1 MMSISPLKSASGA
14 AKYYLNEENTPN
26 TLDTSLEKDSNDN
39 YYLKES
45 STDDNSF
52 WHGQLA
58 EEAGLI
64 GKPVD
69 QKTLESVLSG
79 HLGNETIKGKRG
91 DHKCGFDLT
100 FSAPKRLSTL
110 ALVGGDT
117 RLIDAHNYA
126 VKFALSQLE
135 TDAAQAVSIN
145 KEGGREFNNTENMA
159 FAVVRHKTS
168 RENDPQLHSHA
179 LTANMTRDKEG
190 QLRTLASSLKQKG
203 GVING
208 TGERIYNFQKYYG
221 ILYQS
226 QLAKEVIE
234 LGYTTRALGNG
245 QFDVEGVPQV
255 LIDTFSTRSQ
265 QIEQQTLDLGFES
278 RAAKDVANLDTR
290 KSKTYESEA
299 TLNAHWQQTVRNEG
313 HKPEELVKNALG
325 ITPQEH
331 NPEEITKD
339 ALGRAIEHLGEYNT
353 ALKLEKVI
361 ELAAAEFTKGGVQAN
376 AIDLKV
382 VADQWVKDGALI
394 PLAEKG
400 QYTTQAMLKTEQA
413 LMEAT
418 QGRTRHMRTPVN
430 EATLDK
436 LNLTQGNRQKVADIY
451 QSTKQFHV
459 VNVFGNSEQ
468 IAQNLLNV
476 GNHVGK
482 RVHLVSQNAKD
493 KNRHSQTIQRESHT
507 VTAWV
512 KHRFQEEHRHSVH
525 SLLHSDLP
533 MTNKDVLLVDSA
545 HKMSANELIA
555 LNAKAKGSG
564 SKVILLNNTSSRQ
577 GFKAYNAIELYRKGN
592 VVSHSWV
599 DSKQIGSKVAL
610 HDSDT
615 RTLARAYTYLS
626 NKEDTQ
632 VLATSH
638 VEQRRLTD
646 AIRTSLQNQG
656 QLARSGITLLTQQPH
671 YLSKPQQELA
681 QHYKPGM
688 TLRHWEDGK
697 PQELVVSTSDK
708 TNNRVHVLSKTDGQE
723 YTLDPASTGFKAL
736 NMQVFKP
743 ESLQVNQ
750 GERLITTSKHFPS
763 GLNANERYVVTGLS
777 KETLT
782 LTDTQGESKTIPA
795 EALKDAPLKYDYVH
809 SASHIEPR
817 PHTLISGKA
826 FTLSKALFHDLTE
839 KSALIDVFTDNPD
852 KAQAALEKS
861 EVKLSAIER
870 VMHTQSVNDRYLTDT
885 TAITVKSDIQQAL
898 TLLNKE
904 QSSPLQEKALNF
916 ALSHLSEKEAAFT
929 QKELVVEAI
938 RYAFEEAN
946 QPIIKDQI
954 ETELAKRSDTL
965 SAEYSDGTRWTT
977 QAALDTE
984 KHILRNIEQGKNQH
998 KPFATHRQVRD
1009 YLDAQPRL
1017 TQGQKDGITLI
1028 STTKDSFVAVQGL
1041 AGTGKSTL
1049 LESNI
1054 ELIQHASQ
1062 ASKHSPSQI
1071 IGIAPTHAA
1080 VGELESKG
1088 IQAQTLESL
1097 LTDLRCG
1104 ITLPK
1109 EYKNTLFFLDESSM
1123 VSNQQA
1129 KELTDLVLQSGSK
1142 ATLLGDKEQLLSLN
1156 AGKPFELSMSQGLID
1171 TAFMTDIIRQKNEIL
1186 LGAVHNIVDKQPHS
1200 ALDKLSQQGPDTLG
1214 STQHIISTL
1223 DESAR
1228 DQSKAQ
1234 LIATEKLP
1242 YAVAQDY
1249 LARTPETRENTL
1261 IIAYTNNERDHITEH
1276 IRVGLMKTQEIGQE
1290 NITTTRLRSTGDS
1303 KEELTTMMPYQKGL
1317 ILSTKPGEYDIIT
1330 HVDSEHGVVTL
1341 QDVNTGKTK
1350 PFLPRN
1356 KDHKYTSLFAQSEKP
1371 LSTGDKIMTR
1381 FTDKARGIK
1390 ANVEYTISRATDG
1403 EITALSKEGQTLNLN
1418 PNQLKDGHWDYAY
1431 TRTADMAQGA
1441 TYQNVITTLKGKGA
1455 LTNLR
1460 RAYID
1465 LSRASSHVK
1474 LFTDSPKQMMKS
1486 WLSKEVN
1493 KHSAIETVENIAPHS
1508 TPYFNDKALSHED
1521 VRYHNRNGDFDYN
1534 QFKEHISQTLPKYT
1548 ESLAINLLG
1557 QPNPSKSDRDYL
1569 TFGIGKSAIK
1579 VSLTGEYRGYFKD
1592 YTTGEKGSLIDLMMI
1607 HKEINYKEAMQEA
1620 HNILNDP
1627 DKYQLT
1633 ANPKHDQLLN
1643 TTPKHMAQFE
1653 ERAKEYIQTSQPLT
1667 GTLAE
1672 TYLNNLGIEHPK
1684 NDHVHFHQEVYS
1696 SEDKT
1701 FHPAMITNIH
1711 DKKGE
1716 TKAIEVTYLDGQGNK
1731 DPALDINPR
1740 ILGTK
1745 SKQITRFHQGSD
1757 LHTTIIS
1764 TSIENAFIIN
1774 QAHQGQYD
1782 IINVNHKNDI
1792 QNISPDELRQNIV
1805 IVLSQGNTDL
1815 NPNNIEKIMANF
1827 SGRNI
1832 QFVSPDNMLEEIKQ
1846 GIEQYHQQTHQQKE
1860 EFDTPTQ
1867 DHDSLTNKPDT
1878 DINQHTK
1885 EIKDKELEHFDSKE
1899 PSPQKT
1905 FDFNQERDNNND
1917 QYNKI
1922 DRELER

>member
-1 MMSISPLKSASGA
+1 M
-14 AKYYLNEENTPN
+14 
-26 TLDTSLEKDSNDN
+26 
-39 YYLKES
+39 
-45 STDDNSF
+45 
-52 WHGQLA
+52 
-58 EEAGLI
+58 
-64 GKPVD
+64 
-69 QKTLESVLSG
+69 
-79 HLGNETIKGKRG
+79 
-91 DHKCGFDLT
+91 
-100 FSAPKRLSTL
+100 
-110 ALVGGDT
+110 
-117 RLIDAHNYA
+117 
-126 VKFALSQLE
+126 
-135 TDAAQAVSIN
+135 
-145 KEGGREFNNTENMA
+145 
-159 FAVVRHKTS
+159 
-168 RENDPQLHSHA
+168 
-179 LTANMTRDKEG
+179 
-190 QLRTLASSLKQKG
+190 
-203 GVING
+203 
-208 TGERIYNFQKYYG
+208 
-221 ILYQS
+221 
-226 QLAKEVIE
+226 
-234 LGYTTRALGNG
+234 
-245 QFDVEGVPQV
+245 
-255 LIDTFSTRSQ
+255 
-265 QIEQQTLDLGFES
+265 
-278 RAAKDVANLDTR
+278 
-290 KSKTYESEA
+290 
-299 TLNAHWQQTVRNEG
+299 
-313 HKPEELVKNALG
+313 
-325 ITPQEH
+325 
-331 NPEEITKD
+331 
-339 ALGRAIEHLGEYNT
+339 
-353 ALKLEKVI
+353 
-361 ELAAAEFTKGGVQAN
+361 
-376 AIDLKV
+376 
-382 VADQWVKDGALI
+382 
-394 PLAEKG
+394 
-400 QYTTQAMLKTEQA
+400 
-413 LMEAT
+413 
-418 QGRTRHMRTPVN
+418 
-430 EATLDK
+430 
-436 LNLTQGNRQKVADIY
+436 
-451 QSTKQFHV
+451 
-459 VNVFGNSEQ
+459 
-468 IAQNLLNV
+468 
-476 GNHVGK
+476 
-482 RVHLVSQNAKD
+482 
-493 KNRHSQTIQRESHT
+493 
-507 VTAWV
+507 
-512 KHRFQEEHRHSVH
+512 
-525 SLLHSDLP
+525 
-533 MTNKDVLLVDSA
+533 
-545 HKMSANELIA
+545 
-555 LNAKAKGSG
+555 
-564 SKVILLNNTSSRQ
+564 
-577 GFKAYNAIELYRKGN
+577 
-592 VVSHSWV
+592 
-599 DSKQIGSKVAL
+599 
-610 HDSDT
+610 
-615 RTLARAYTYLS
+615 
-626 NKEDTQ
+626 
-632 VLATSH
+632 
-638 VEQRRLTD
+638 
-646 AIRTSLQNQG
+646 
-656 QLARSGITLLTQQPH
+656 
-671 YLSKPQQELA
+671 
-681 QHYKPGM
+681 
-688 TLRHWEDGK
+688 
-697 PQELVVSTSDK
+697 
-708 TNNRVHVLSKTDGQE
+708 
-723 YTLDPASTGFKAL
+723 
-736 NMQVFKP
+736 
-743 ESLQVNQ
+743 
-750 GERLITTSKHFPS
+750 
-763 GLNANERYVVTGLS
+763 
-777 KETLT
+777 
-782 LTDTQGESKTIPA
+782 
-795 EALKDAPLKYDYVH
+795 
-809 SASHIEPR
+809 
-817 PHTLISGKA
+817 
-826 FTLSKALFHDLTE
+826 
-839 KSALIDVFTDNPD
+839 
-852 KAQAALEKS
+852 
-861 EVKLSAIER
+861 
-870 VMHTQSVNDRYLTDT
+870 
-885 TAITVKSDIQQAL
+885 
-898 TLLNKE
+898 
-904 QSSPLQEKALNF
+904 NF
-916 ALSHLSEKEAAFT
+916 ALGHLSEKEAAFT

-946 QPIIKDQI
+946 QPIIKEQI
-954 ETELAKRSDTL
+954 ETELAKRSDVL

-984 KHILRNIEQGKNQH
+984 KHILQNFAQGKNQH
-998 KPFATHRQVRD
+998 KPFATHQQVRH

-1097 LTDLRCG
+1097 LTDLRRG

-1171 TAFMTDIIRQKNEIL
+1171 TAFMTDILRQKNEIL
-1186 LGAVHNIVDKQPHS
+1186 LGAVRNIVDKQPDS

-1214 STQHIISTL
+1214 STQHIVSTL
-1223 DESAR
+1223 DENAK

-1261 IIAYTNNERDHITEH
+1261 IIAYTNNERDHISKH
-1276 IRVGLMKTQEIGQE
+1276 IRAGLMKTQEIGQE
-1290 NITTTRLRSTGDS
+1290 NIITTRLRSTGDS

-1371 LSTGDKIMTR
+1371 LSAGDKIMTR

-1390 ANVEYTISRATDG
+1390 ANVEYTISRATNE

-1465 LSRASSHVK
+1465 LSRASTHVK
-1474 LFTDSPKQMMKS
+1474 LFTDNPKQMMKS

-1493 KHSAIETVENIAPHS
+1493 KHSAIETIENISPHS
-1508 TPYFNDKALSHED
+1508 TPYFNDKALPHED
-1521 VRYHNRNGDFDYN
+1521 VRYQNKNGDFDYN
-1534 QFKEHISQTLPKYT
+1534 QFKDHINQALPKYT

-1569 TFGIGKSAIK
+1569 TFGLGKSAIK

-1592 YTTGEKGSLIDLMMI
+1592 YTIGKKGSLINLMMSCR
-1607 HKEINYKEAMQEA
+1607 KINYKEAMKEA
-1620 HNILNDP
+1620 HNMLNKP

-1643 TTPKHMAQFE
+1643 TTPKHMARFE

-1672 TYLNNLGIEHPK
+1672 IYLSKLGIEHPK

-1731 DPALDINPR
+1731 DLALDVNPR

-1764 TSIENAFIIN
+1764 TSIENAFMIN

-1792 QNISPDELRQNIV
+1792 QNISTDELRQNIV

-1867 DHDSLTNKPDT
+1867 DHDSLTNKSDT

-1885 EIKDKELEHFDSKE
+1885 GIKDKELEHFDSKE

-1917 QYNKI
+1917 QYNKL